1 MFKKMVNFV
10 VFMFTGKGAIAD
22 EAVNE
27 GIVSFAGQGRDEF
40 GR

>member
-1 MFKKMVNFV
+1 MVNFV
-10 VFMFTGKGAIAD
+10 VFILMGKGAIAD